1 MLTCLANNFLATL
14 SSSQVTSVSYS
25 LTSSNATGYWSNL
38 PTTLATRHGVTLGS
52 LTTAQKT
59 AAMAMLN
66 AALSSS
72 GQTTMSELL
81 AADDY
86 LANYASGYGSGLYY
100 VSFLGTPSDSSPWI
114 LEFTGHHYTFLASV
128 NGSYV
133 SLTPNFVAV
142 EPVTWTSGT
151 TTHTPMATRRNA
163 LLAMLTG
170 LSSTELATAKL
181 SQAYDDVLVGPQKDG
196 NYPSTKQ
203 GIAVSS
209 LTSAQKELVKAAIK
223 TYSDDANGTGQ
234 SDAYTTETAL
244 ASTYIAWAS
253 YSDLSTKGSYVRIDG
268 PRVWIELSVQNG
280 IVLSANHYHSIWRDR
295 STDYGG
301 NFTF

>member
-1 MLTCLANNFLATL
+1 
-14 SSSQVTSVSYS
+14 
-25 LTSSNATGYWSNL
+25 
-38 PTTLATRHGVTLGS
+38 
-52 LTTAQKT
+52 
-59 AAMAMLN
+59 
-66 AALSSS
+66 
-72 GQTTMSELL
+72 MSELL

-100 VSFLGTPSDSSPWI
+100 VSFLGTPSSSSPWI

-128 NGSYV
+128 NGNYV

-151 TTHTPMATRRNA
+151 TTHTPMATRRDA

-170 LSSTELATAKL
+170 LSSTEMAAAKL

-209 LTSAQKELVKAAIK
+209 LSSSQKELVKAAIK

-234 SDAYTTETAL
+234 SDAYTTDTAL
-244 ASTYIAWAS
+244 ASTYVAWAS